1 MAYIL
6 GAIPMQ
12 AVEKT
17 SAMDKMSPGLKKG
30 VAGPSEVA
38 GDSVDVVK
46 KADQEE
52 DATLMEV
59 GKVFTEMTAP
69 PSVLELN
76 ALLNRVHSIGAMEAH
91 ALDPSMRLTA
101 GHSVRPLPAAARSHQ
116 AELTACLKRAESL
129 VRDATNLTAANQVA
143 VARPRLQEA
152 GKEIARAKSLIL
164 AKRKLRDA
172 HTLSAA
178 KEPPQKKDE
187 KSKAQESGK
196 VAKK

>member
-17 SAMDKMSPGLKKG
+17 CATDKKG
-30 VAGPSEVA
+30 VVDPKVA
-38 GDSVDVVK
+38 SDPVDVVK
-46 KADQEE
+46 KVDQEE
-52 DATLMEV
+52 DATLIEV

-76 ALLNRVHSIGAMEAH
+76 ALLNRVHSIGAMEVH
-91 ALDPSMRLTA
+91 ALDASMRLTA

-116 AELTACLKRAESL
+116 AELTACLNRAESL

-172 HTLSAA
+172 HTLSAV
-178 KEPPQKKDE
+178 KEPPQKKEE
-187 KSKAQESGK
+187 KTKAEESGK

>member
-1 MAYIL
+1 
-6 GAIPMQ
+6 MQ

-52 DATLMEV
+52 DATLIEV

-76 ALLNRVHSIGAMEAH
+76 ALLNRVHSIGAMEVH
-91 ALDPSMRLTA
+91 ALDASMRLTA

-164 AKRKLRDA
+164 AKRKLRDE

-178 KEPPQKKDE
+178 KEPPQKKEE
-187 KSKAQESGK
+187 KTKAEESGK

>member
-6 GAIPMQ
+6 GAISMQ

-17 SAMDKMSPGLKKG
+17 CATDKKG
-30 VAGPSEVA
+30 VVDPKVA
-38 GDSVDVVK
+38 SDPVDVVK
-46 KADQEE
+46 KADQAE

-59 GKVFTEMTAP
+59 GKVFAEMTAP

-76 ALLNRVHSIGAMEAH
+76 ALVNKVHVIGAIEAH
-91 ALDPSMRLTA
+91 ALDASMRLTA

-116 AELTACLKRAESL
+116 AELTACLKRAELL
-129 VRDATNLTAANQVA
+129 VGDAMRLTAANQVA

-152 GKEIARAKSLIL
+152 GKELARAKILIL

>member
-6 GAIPMQ
+6 GAISMQ

-17 SAMDKMSPGLKKG
+17 SAMDKKG
-30 VAGPSEVA
+30 VVNPTVA
-38 GDSVDVVK
+38 GVPVDNVK
-46 KADQEE
+46 QADQAQ
-52 DATLMEV
+52 DALLGDI

-69 PSVLELN
+69 PTVLELN
-76 ALLNRVHSIGAMEAH
+76 DLLQKVRQVGVIEAH
-91 ALDPSMRLTA
+91 ALDASMRLTA
-101 GHSVRPLPAAARSHQ
+101 GHSVRPLPASARSHQ
-116 AELTACLKRAESL
+116 VEVAASIKRAVSL
-129 VRDATNLTAANQVA
+129 VLEATTLTAANQVA

-152 GKEIARAKSLIL
+152 GKEMARAKILIL

-178 KEPPQKKDE
+178 KETPQKKDE